1 MHPVTA
7 HLAHEPFQS
16 APILSGPTA
25 SLRGDSCR
33 HFNALFRKIARPCS
47 SAARIAPMVESS
59 AVLRHVLGS
68 FRKECSWTHRQ
79 S

>member
-16 APILSGPTA
+16 ALILSGPTA
-25 SLRGDSCR
+25 SSRGDSR
-33 HFNALFRKIARPCS
+33 RPFNAIFRRIARPCS
-47 SAARIAPMVESS
+47 STARIAPMVESS

-68 FRKECSWTHRQ
+68 FREECSWTHRQ